1 MQIYRVV
8 GEYGPQGDQAI
19 SLEIEA
25 ESEGHAKNIFC
36 ERMESD
42 RPHEWER
49 MGRRNVYAQLQ
60 PS

>member
-19 SLEIEA
+19 SLDIEA
-25 ESEGHAKNIFC
+25 ENEGHARNQFC
-36 ERMESD
+36 QTMETD
-42 RPHEWER
+42 YPHEWGR

-60 PS
+60 PT